1 MKRIFVIVLFTIFC
15 LGTTVPEKSVQASDK
30 ELYNVHVTFTSN
42 GSPVFNSKF
51 TIQNLQ
57 EAYEK
62 IKTGT
67 ITSHDVNSAAWQA
80 EEQQK
85 GAYISDIFGI
95 NPGIKNNSENTE
107 SILRNMYASG
117 AGALV
122 DQLNGHTKDEPF
134 HYPKNISRRY
144 TDNSGRAE
152 VATEA
157 GINGVFD
164 NDGNLVQLLR
174 VKKNSANKFSVDIN
188 STTNLFTGKITNL
201 SSEMKANDNSYTVEL
216 GEPLTYQL
224 TIDKSL
230 LTEDLPLAINPQ
242 TNLIIDE
249 ISLPY
254 TQVPAY
260 GDIISLQ
267 TLGITSDNS
276 INPNASL
283 AVLESEIQQK
293 FYKNI
298 LWGYAVTIPKSEH
311 DVTVTI
317 KAHLASEVKFESN
330 LQGVTTDG
338 SVTPM
343 EFVVG
348 DKDLSPDTLFSMN
361 IVASTTTGTLDYSMP
376 TVRTSG
382 INFVSVNA
390 SGTGLE
396 SKNSYILGYKKGKQ
410 KYVYG
415 ENRWNPVT
423 SLENIDLST
432 VQTFS
437 GGNQYYLG
445 GASIPIPVNT
455 NLFSFN
461 AEKNRKINESLI
473 KFIGLGQGKKY
484 FLYPLEEVEGERKEI
499 PFTVYNKD
507 HLRLNGQRITSTS
520 IGNAQ
525 YGDYKING
533 LIPDFQAG
541 STEYNV
547 VMPQHNL
554 FNPRIIVFSE
564 LCGIVI
570 LIIGFLF
577 FVVRKGK

>member
-80 EEQQK
+80 VEQQK

-107 SILRNMYASG
+107 SILRNMYTSG

-122 DQLNGHTKDEPF
+122 DQLNGHAKDEPF

-174 VKKNSANKFSVDIN
+174 VKKNSANNFSVDIN

-201 SSEMKANDNSYTVEL
+201 SSEMKASDNSYTVEL

-283 AVLESEIQQK
+283 AVLKSEIQQK

-348 DKDLSPDTLFSMN
+348 DKDLIPDTLFSMN

-376 TVRTSG
+376 TIRTSG

-396 SKNSYILGYKKGKQ
+396 SKNSYILGYEKGKQ

-423 SLENIDLST
+423 SLEDIDLST

-445 GASIPIPVNT
+445 GTSIPIPVNT
-455 NLFSFN
+455 DLFSFD
-461 AEKNRKINESLI
+461 AKKNRKVNESLI
-473 KFIGLGQGKKY
+473 KFLGLGQGKKY
-484 FLYPLEEVEGERKEI
+484 FLYPVEGKGLEKQELY
-499 PFTVYNKD
+499 FTVYNKD
-507 HLRLNGQRITSTS
+507 SRTLKGDITSQTS
-520 IGNAQ
+520 IGNAE
-525 YGDYKING
+525 YEDYSINN
-533 LIPDFQAG
+533 LIPDYRAG
-541 STEYNV
+541 TTEYNA
-547 VMPQHNL
+547 VMSEYKSHNPGIKI
-554 FNPRIIVFSE
+554 FVEIG
-564 LCGIVI
+564 GIVI
-570 LIIGFLF
+570 VVIGVLVLIY
-577 FVVRKGK
+577 KKE

>member
-80 EEQQK
+80 VEQQK

-107 SILRNMYASG
+107 SILRNMYTSG

-122 DQLNGHTKDEPF
+122 DQLNGHAKDEPF

-174 VKKNSANKFSVDIN
+174 VKKNSANNFSVDIN

-283 AVLESEIQQK
+283 AVLKSEIQQK

-330 LQGVTTDG
+330 LQGATTDG

-348 DKDLSPDTLFSMN
+348 DKDLIPDTLFSMN

-376 TVRTSG
+376 TIRTSG

-396 SKNSYILGYKKGKQ
+396 SKNSYILGYEKGKQ

-423 SLENIDLST
+423 SLEDIDLST

-445 GASIPIPVNT
+445 GTSIPIPVNT
-455 NLFSFN
+455 DLFSFD
-461 AEKNRKINESLI
+461 AKKNRKVNESLI
-473 KFIGLGQGKKY
+473 KFLGLGQGKKY
-484 FLYPLEEVEGERKEI
+484 FLYPVEGKGLEKQELY
-499 PFTVYNKD
+499 FTVYNKD
-507 HLRLNGQRITSTS
+507 SRTLKGDITSQTS
-520 IGNAQ
+520 IGNAE
-525 YGDYKING
+525 YEDYSINN
-533 LIPDFQAG
+533 LIPDYRAG
-541 STEYNV
+541 TTEYNA
-547 VMPQHNL
+547 VMSEYKSHNPGIKI
-554 FNPRIIVFSE
+554 FVEIG
-564 LCGIVI
+564 GIVI
-570 LIIGFLF
+570 VVIGVLVLIY
-577 FVVRKGK
+577 KKE

>member
-80 EEQQK
+80 VEQQK

-107 SILRNMYASG
+107 SILRNMYTSG

-122 DQLNGHTKDEPF
+122 DQLNGHAKDEPF

-174 VKKNSANKFSVDIN
+174 VKKNSANNFSVDIN

-283 AVLESEIQQK
+283 AVLKSEIQQK

-348 DKDLSPDTLFSMN
+348 DKDLIPDTLFSMN

-376 TVRTSG
+376 TIRTSG

-396 SKNSYILGYKKGKQ
+396 SKNSYILGYEKGKQ

-423 SLENIDLST
+423 SLEDIDLST

-445 GASIPIPVNT
+445 GTSIPIPVNT
-455 NLFSFN
+455 DLFSFD
-461 AEKNRKINESLI
+461 AKKNRKVNESLI
-473 KFIGLGQGKKY
+473 KFLGLGQGKKY
-484 FLYPLEEVEGERKEI
+484 FLYPVEGKGLEKQELY
-499 PFTVYNKD
+499 FTVYNKD
-507 HLRLNGQRITSTS
+507 SRTLKGDITSQTS
-520 IGNAQ
+520 IGNAE
-525 YGDYKING
+525 YEDYSINN
-533 LIPDFQAG
+533 LIPDYRAG
-541 STEYNV
+541 TTEYNA
-547 VMPQHNL
+547 VMSEYKSHNPGIKI
-554 FNPRIIVFSE
+554 FVEIG
-564 LCGIVI
+564 GIVI
-570 LIIGFLF
+570 VVIGVLVLIY
-577 FVVRKGK
+577 KKE